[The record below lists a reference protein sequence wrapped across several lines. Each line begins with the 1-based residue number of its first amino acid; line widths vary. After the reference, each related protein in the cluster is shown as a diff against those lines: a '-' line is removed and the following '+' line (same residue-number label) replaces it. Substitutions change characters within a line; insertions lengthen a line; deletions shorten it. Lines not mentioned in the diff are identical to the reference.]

1 MSSHDLA
8 FWLAV
13 ALVSVTASVTVKLVA
28 ARTPWTGFQE
38 FAAAS

>member
-1 MSSHDLA
+1 MTRQDAA

-13 ALVSVTASVTVKLVA
+13 ALVSVVASVAVKLIA